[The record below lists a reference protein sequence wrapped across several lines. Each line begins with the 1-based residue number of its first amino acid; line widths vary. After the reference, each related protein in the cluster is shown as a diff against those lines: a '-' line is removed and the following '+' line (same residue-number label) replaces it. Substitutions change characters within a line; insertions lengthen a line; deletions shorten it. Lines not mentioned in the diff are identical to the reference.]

1 MKAYV
6 FSKKGIVE
14 KREIPDAVLKN
25 TSSED
30 VFAAILKPVYLSPCS
45 SDVHTVFSG
54 NGPRRKNLVLGH
66 EGIAEV
72 LETGSGVKDFK
83 PGDLVAVSAVMPEKG
98 DIAGHKGMPFS
109 ASKLGRNIDGMWAE
123 RFKVPMAD
131 INLSHIPGG
140 LSMES
145 ALMACDMMA
154 TGFTAA
160 KEADIREDSTVLIIG
175 SGAVGLMAAAAAME
189 SKAWRIYIIG
199 TDKSKIN
206 AGLARQYGVDAYI
219 SYRDGGLVFGD
230 EAAKE
235 ALTAWE
241 NNKTAHK
248 DIRANSTKSA
258 AVETVFALTGGE
270 GVDRALICGGGNEAL
285 MQACDAV
292 RYGSGAVV
300 NVSYIEGT
308 GDIGLPIFSLG
319 RGMCGKSFKFCLSR
333 GGRNWTEKMLKTAL
347 DMEKQ
352 SAFSQMSDEAGAGA
366 GALVTHHLKGFD
378 AIPEGLELMKKRPA
392 GLIKVMIETKL

>member
-6 FSKKGIVE
+6 FSKNGIVE
-14 KREIPDAVLKN
+14 KKELPDAVLKG
-25 TSSED
+25 SCSED
-30 VFAAILKPVYLSPCS
+30 TFAAILKPVYLSPCS

-54 NGPRRKNLVLGH
+54 AGPRRENLVLGH

-72 LETGSGVKDFK
+72 LEAGSGVKDFK
-83 PGDLVAVSAVMPEKG
+83 PGDLVAVSAVMPEPG
-98 DIAGHKGMPFS
+98 DMAGHKGMPFS

-123 RFKVPMAD
+123 RFRVPMAD
-131 INLSHIPGG
+131 INLSHIPES

-160 KEADIREDSTVLIIG
+160 EEADIEEDSTVLIIG

-189 SKAWRIYIIG
+189 KGAWRIYIIG

-206 AGLARQYGVDAYI
+206 ARLARQYGVDAYI
-219 SYRDGGLVFGD
+219 SYRDGGLIFGD

-241 NNKTAHK
+241 NDKTAHK

-270 GVDRALICGGGNEAL
+270 GVDRVLICGGGSKAL

-308 GDIGLPIFSLG
+308 GEIGLPIFSLG
-319 RGMCGKSFKFCLSR
+319 RGMCGKTFKFCLSR
-333 GGRNWTEKMLKTAL
+333 GGRAWTEKMLKTAL
-347 DMEKQ
+347 DMEDDIRIC
-352 SAFSQMSDEAGAGA
+352 DEAGRGV

-378 AIPEGLELMKKRPA
+378 SIPEGLKLMKERPA
-392 GLIKVMIETKL
+392 GLIKVMIETGL